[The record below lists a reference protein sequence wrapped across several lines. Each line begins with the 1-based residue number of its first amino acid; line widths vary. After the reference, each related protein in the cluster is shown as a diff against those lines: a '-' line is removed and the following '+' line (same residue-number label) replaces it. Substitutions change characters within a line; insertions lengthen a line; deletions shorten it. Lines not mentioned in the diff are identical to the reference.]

1 MAKGLNKVL
10 LLGNLGNDPE
20 TRVTPDGKQVSK
32 IRMAVN
38 RSYKNREGDTIEDT
52 QWFNIE
58 AWSGYSKVVDQYLKS
73 GDRVYIEGRLKTEEY
88 EKDGETKYFTKVVVQ
103 ELIML
108 GGPNGP
114 SGSGNPEEDDI
125 PF

>member
-1 MAKGLNKVL
+1 MSKGLNKVL
-10 LLGNLGNDPE
+10 LIGNLGIDPE
-20 TRVTPDGKQVSK
+20 TRVMPDGKQVSK
-32 IRMAVN
+32 FRMAVN
-38 RSYKNREGDTIEDT
+38 RTFKNREGDTIEDT
-52 QWFNIE
+52 QWFNVE
-58 AWSGYSKVVDQYLKS
+58 AWSGWSKVSDQYLKS

-114 SGSGNPEEDDI
+114 NGIGEQDEDD
-125 PF
+125 PPL

>member
-1 MAKGLNKVL
+1 MKGLNKVQL
-10 LLGNLGNDPE
+10 IGNLGVDPE
-20 TRVTPDGKQVSK
+20 TRVTPEGKQVTK
-32 IRMAVN
+32 CRLAVN
-38 RSYKNREGDTIEDT
+38 RTFKNREGESIEDT

-58 AWSGYSKVVDQYLKS
+58 AWTGLAMVVEEYLKS
-73 GDRVYIEGRLKTEEY
+73 GDRVYIEGRLKTEAY

-108 GGPNGP
+108 GSPNG
-114 SGSGNPEEDDI
+114 NADMDEDDP

>member
-1 MAKGLNKVL
+1 MKGLNKVQL
-10 LLGNLGNDPE
+10 IGNLGIDPE
-20 TRVTPDGKQVSK
+20 TRFTPEGKQVTK
-32 IRMAVN
+32 FRMAVN
-38 RSYKNREGDTIEDT
+38 RIFKNGEGESIEDT

-58 AWSGYSKVVDQYLKS
+58 AWSGLSRVVDQYLKS
-73 GDRVYIEGRLKTEEY
+73 GDRVYIEGRLKTEAY

-108 GGPNGP
+108 GSPNG
-114 SGSGNPEEDDI
+114 NTIADEDDP